1 MDPKKRK
8 QKLSTSSETAGT
20 SPSKINSEKK
30 KKQKL
35 SKSHVMASPS
45 LSEKDMVEAMKKQNE
60 AAMFLAGKVISAL
73 DRNSNFVFSPAS
85 INTVVTM
92 TTPGSDERNAVFS
105 EIATLVFADGSTK
118 GGPKISAIN
127 GIWVE
132 QSLPFDS
139 SLKDLLEKFFKA
151 TFAQVDFR
159 FKVIFTCSLIF

>member
-1 MDPKKRK
+1 MDTKKK
-8 QKLSTSSETAGT
+8 QKLSTPSEVN
-20 SPSKINSEKK
+20 PEQK

-35 SKSHVMASPS
+35 SKSQVMASPSS
-45 LSEKDMVEAMKKQNE
+45 LSEKDMQEAMKKQNE

-73 DRNSNFVFSPAS
+73 GRNSNFVFSPAS

-92 TTPGSDERNAVFS
+92 MTPGSDERNAVFS

-118 GGPKISAIN
+118 GGPKISVIN